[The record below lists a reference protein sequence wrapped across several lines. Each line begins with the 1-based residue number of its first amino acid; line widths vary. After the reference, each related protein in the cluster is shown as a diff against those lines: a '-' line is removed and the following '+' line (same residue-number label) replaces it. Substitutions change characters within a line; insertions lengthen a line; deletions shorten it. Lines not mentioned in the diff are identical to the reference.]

1 MVSLAEGLFGAGILV
16 SLALCGLGVY
26 SYRRWDEPGV
36 LSFAI
41 FALLFG
47 ASGLAGG
54 VGSLIIGPE
63 RGTNVV
69 WAIPALLGVALWCL
83 PWALFGLQYSGRYT
97 RLSRRTLGLL
107 LLPYVLLAGGMLFQ
121 LLTPPGSTILG
132 LIIGGVVA
140 IYMFGLMAVGIGI
153 VLKTT
158 AEYGHLSL
166 RAGVTLSVAP
176 VATVIGLNT
185 ANALSTA
192 PTIAEAYLLT
202 FGIPLLTIGVA
213 LFRYDMFEATP
224 AVGTIGER
232 EIAREIDDLVFV
244 VDDHQHLIKLNEAAT
259 EALDIDREGVRGSQI
274 QSVLGCGLDTFGE
287 EETVSL
293 ETPNGT
299 RRYDSQVSTVTDQ
312 HGRELGALVSLHD
325 VTEHELRE
333 QRLAVLN
340 RVLRHNL
347 RNKVEVVKSHAEIL
361 GQRHE
366 NGHATTIVDTADA
379 IAELGHS
386 ARTIDQFVSRSDTST
401 DVDLVAAVETA
412 WAGVETDRD
421 DLDSSLALPEAATV
435 ETNREALQGAL
446 DSALDNA
453 VTYADERVGVTVTE
467 RADAYE
473 VTIADDGPGIPEE
486 ELDSLDAGTETAL
499 QHGTGLG
506 LWQLKWAVTTMG
518 GELDFDTTDGTT
530 VTFTVPDQ
538 GQVEAVPSF
547 DGAEGATGAADSSTE
562 RAGGSTN

>member
-16 SLALCGLGVY
+16 SLAICGLGVY

-54 VGSLIIGPE
+54 VGSLVIGPE

-69 WAIPALLGVALWCL
+69 WAVPALLGVALWCL

-97 RLSRRTLGLL
+97 RLSRRTVGLL
-107 LLPYVLLAGGMLFQ
+107 LLPYVLLAGGLLFQ
-121 LLTPPGSTILG
+121 VLTPRNTILG

-176 VATVIGLNT
+176 LATVIGLNT

-202 FGIPLLTIGVA
+202 FVIPLLAVGVA

-232 EIAREIDDLVFV
+232 EIAREINDLVFV

-259 EALDIDREGVRGSQI
+259 EALDIDREVVRGNKLQA
-274 QSVLGCGLDTFGE
+274 VLECDLDTLGE

-293 ETPNGT
+293 ETPDGT

-312 HGRELGALVSLHD
+312 HGRELGSLVSLHD

-386 ARTIDQFVSRSDTST
+386 ARTIDQFVSRSETSS

-412 WAGVETDRD
+412 WAGVEPGD
-421 DLDSSLALPEAATV
+421 DLDSSLSLPEAATV
-435 ETNREALQGAL
+435 ETNREALQAAL

-453 VTYADERVGVTVTE
+453 VTYADEHVAVTVTKHPDE
-467 RADAYE
+467 YE

-518 GELDFDTTDGTT
+518 GELTFDTTDGTT

-538 GQVEAVPSF
+538 GQVETVPSF
-547 DGAEGATGAADSSTE
+547 DGTGAADGSDSSAE
-562 RAGGSTN
+562 RADGSTNS